1 MFIYHLLISVPYL
14 SSIYPSIFLSIY
26 PSIIYLPTSLSTYDL
41 AIYQHVSN
49 SLISGLPLVR
59 EVSLI

>member
-14 SSIYPSIFLSIY
+14 SSIY